1 MKRLTHTHESLHI
14 ARVSRVSGAIAA
26 ACYTEA
32 MQQALSSSPVPE
44 IAARA
49 APPTTAAPLEPGL
62 LPSLRV
68 LVGIQALLLLTSLVM
83 LPFVPLI
90 APLPQEPTH
99 GTVDVVRRVVQNNGG
114 LWLPVGLRTL
124 LFGVIAV
131 LYAFWPQ
138 LPERLGRWYLPPFL
152 IYLAAAA
159 AVTHALFTQW
169 TLGFIGAL
177 IGPNSTSMIFFSQE
191 NTWSLFVIL
200 LFGVVLMGWQY
211 NMRAVVGY
219 VLLLGV
225 LEALAISPLLWLEG
239 APRAPLV
246 TQVLSHVV
254 IYLLVGYIITRM
266 MAAQRSQRQA
276 LRAANVQLQ
285 QYAAAQEQLAVSHER
300 NRMARELHDTLAHS
314 LSAVA
319 VQLEAVDSALESDS
333 QGARLILSKAL
344 AQTRSG
350 LTETRRALHA
360 LRASPL
366 DDLGLALAVQNLT
379 ITTAQRNGMTA
390 SVTLPEG
397 VLNLP
402 PAIEQGVY
410 RIAQEAIT
418 NAALHAGATQIA
430 VTLSN
435 TDGVALTVAD
445 NGRGFDLNHV
455 NGDHMG
461 LQLMRERAE
470 MMGGVLTVSSAVG
483 AGTTVRLVL
492 PCQTLP

>member
-1 MKRLTHTHESLHI
+1 MNGLTHVYESFHVDWV
-14 ARVSRVSGAIAA
+14 RRVSGNRTST
-26 ACYTEA
+26 CYTGA
-32 MQQALSSSPVPE
+32 MQPALSSSPDPE
-44 IAARA
+44 MLAR
-49 APPTTAAPLEPGL
+49 PELPTVTAALEPGL
-62 LPSLRV
+62 LPVLRV
-68 LVGIQALLLLTSLVM
+68 LVGIQALLLLTSLAM

-90 APLPQEPTH
+90 APLPQEPVR
-99 GTVDVVRRVVQNNGG
+99 GTVDVVRRIALSNSS

-124 LFGVIAV
+124 LFGVIAM
-131 LYAFWPQ
+131 LYAFWPR

-152 IYLAAAA
+152 IYLAVAA
-159 AVTHALFTQW
+159 AVSHAVFTQW
-169 TLGFIGAL
+169 TLGFVSAFT
-177 IGPNSTSMIFFSQE
+177 GPNSPSIVFFGQE
-191 NTWSLFVIL
+191 NTWSLFVML

-211 NMRAVVGY
+211 HMRAVVGY

-225 LEALAISPLLWLEG
+225 LEALAVSPLLWLEG
-239 APRAPLV
+239 TPRAPV
-246 TQVLSHVV
+246 VMQVLSHVV

-276 LRAANVQLQ
+276 LRTANVELQ
-285 QYAAAQEQLAVSHER
+285 QYAAAQEQLAISRER

-319 VQLEAVDSALESDS
+319 VQLEAVDSALESDPPS
-333 QGARLILSKAL
+333 AHIILSKAL

-350 LTETRRALHA
+350 LMETRRALHA

-366 DDLGLALAVQNLT
+366 DDLGLALAVQNLA
-379 ITTAQRNGMTA
+379 ITTAQRNGMAA

-397 VLNLP
+397 VLKLS

-410 RIAQEAIT
+410 RIAQEALA
-418 NAALHAGATQIA
+418 NVARHAGATQIA

-435 TDGVALTVAD
+435 TNGVALTVTD
-445 NGRGFDLNHV
+445 NGRGFDVYNV

-470 MMGGVLTVSSAVG
+470 MMGGVLVVRSAPG
-483 AGTTVRLVL
+483 AGTTVRL
-492 PCQTLP
+492 TLP